1 MIQIK
6 TQTQTQAQTEI
17 KNQLSVNP
25 KLNFLVLFAFCERI
39 KQTHENSTS
48 ANKKQMLSGKNI
60 KIALNTP
67 GTPKTEIIAMNVI
80 MKSALW

>member
-1 MIQIK
+1 MMQIK
-6 TQTQTQAQTEI
+6 ITSKTQEKTEI

-25 KLNFLVLFAFCERI
+25 KLNFLALFAFCERI
-39 KQTHENSTS
+39 KQTHENSAS
-48 ANKKQMLSGKNI
+48 ANKKQTFSGKNI

-80 MKSALW
+80 MKSAL